1 MIGRLLSS
9 RDLQVI
15 GFFSHRLEQAG
26 SDLSVE
32 RVQEVIMKGAQALPT
47 DRLTVDPSHT
57 HTHTHLLYIQYIY
70 IYMRLMG
77 LLGKT
82 R

>member
-1 MIGRLLSS
+1 MLLYSLSAALRLADSS
-9 RDLQVI
+9 HVALQVI

-47 DRLTVDPSHT
+47 DRLKVHPSKPAHT
-57 HTHTHLLYIQYIY
+57 
-70 IYMRLMG
+70 
-77 LLGKT
+77 
-82 R
+82 